1 MISNLSDDENIL
13 LQKLCNNCTSYANSL
28 SIIISTQEDQHIWLI
43 RINHINA
50 KYINFFVS
58 IYLFVV
64 VRYFML

>member
-13 LQKLCNNCTSYANSL
+13 LQKLCNNCTSYVYSL

-43 RINHINA
+43 KINYNNA